1 MSLIMYNKTFLSL
14 DENLRAKKGGKDKTG
29 ETSLPLIYSPSHGPL
44 RFFTSH
50 SHVTR
55 VSRPPLYEK
64 RSAWGGGC
72 FFFPLNNLFTGGGC
86 CFTKSSLGTHLKYF
100 DLSCTENSTASPCP
114 QDTSG
119 RYSKALS
126 KHTAWTHARSDRST
140 SKQGWLFFLL
150 FQNRVWQ
157 FSLKGSRD
165 L

>member
-1 MSLIMYNKTFLSL
+1 MKICAQRKAGRTKRARRLCRSFILLPMDTCVSSPATRMSLAC
-14 DENLRAKKGGKDKTG
+14 RA
-29 ETSLPLIYSPSHGPL
+29 
-44 RFFTSH
+44 
-50 SHVTR
+50 
-55 VSRPPLYEK
+55 RPCTKNEAPEEE
-64 RSAWGGGC
+64 AV

-165 L
+165 I

>member
-14 DENLRAKKGGKDKTG
+14 DENLRAKKGGKEKTG
-29 ETSLPLIYSPSHGPL
+29 ETSLPLLYSPSHGPL

-50 SHVTR
+50 SR
-55 VSRPPLYEK
+55 VAPAPVRKTK
-64 RSAWGGGC
+64 RLRRKLI
-72 FFFPLNNLFTGGGC
+72 FFSLNNLFTGGGC
-86 CFTKSSLGTHLKYF
+86 CFKKSSLGTHLKYF

-165 L
+165 I

>member
-1 MSLIMYNKTFLSL
+1 MKICAQRKAGRRK
-14 DENLRAKKGGKDKTG
+14 RARRLCR
-29 ETSLPLIYSPSHGPL
+29 SFILLPMDPCVSSPA
-44 RFFTSH
+44 
-50 SHVTR
+50 TR

-64 RSAWGGGC
+64 RSAWGGSW
-72 FFFPLNNLFTGGGC
+72 FFFSLNNLFTGGGC
-86 CFTKSSLGTHLKYF
+86 CFKKSSLGTHLKYF

-140 SKQGWLFFLL
+140 SRQGWLLFLL

-165 L
+165 I